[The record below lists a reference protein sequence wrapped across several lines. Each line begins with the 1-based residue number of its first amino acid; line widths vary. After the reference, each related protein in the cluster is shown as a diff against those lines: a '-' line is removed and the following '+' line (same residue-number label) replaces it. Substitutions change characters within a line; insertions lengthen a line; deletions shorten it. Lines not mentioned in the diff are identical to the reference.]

1 MEIVGL
7 HFLLNVRFLLIL
19 VPICILLA
27 PKRKVQI
34 DMPSPEHEGNSLQY
48 GGDDTDLSPPRQRQ
62 RQYHS
67 PSPAPDTNLNSD
79 LSPPHKRRYRNDTPS
94 PEPPTKPSGE
104 VSDLWSQRRQRKLH
118 HSPSPEPDTKS
129 KHSSGLHPDLSP
141 PRRRRA
147 DTESSSPLPKLKPLR
162 EDTDLSPPRQQ
173 RRRHYSP
180 SPKPESDLS
189 PPRRSKKDVE
199 GSGSP
204 NNSQS
209 SRQRSTQSGN
219 SRASMAQDISTPGKT
234 GKNHLVQLLQRNSQ
248 KLVWLLVVVS
258 GKKFLKLRRTHQCCK
273 FLWAPKVL
281 DLFAHFMCRIF
292 LISWLIK

>member
-1 MEIVGL
+1 MLECDEEKPQVVEEDREVKRTRIL
-7 HFLLNVRFLLIL
+7 ELIRAQRAYNAIAEDGNRR
-19 VPICILLA
+19 VTFSPKRAISAGPCSNMYPP

-62 RQYHS
+62 RQYRS

-79 LSPPHKRRYRNDTPS
+79 LSPPHK
-94 PEPPTKPSGE
+94 
-104 VSDLWSQRRQRKLH
+104 RRQRKLH

-141 PRRRRA
+141 PRR
-147 DTESSSPLPKLKPLR
+147 
-162 EDTDLSPPRQQ
+162 
-173 RRRHYSP
+173 H
-180 SPKPESDLS
+180 LS

-199 GSGSP
+199 GSRSP
-204 NNSQS
+204 DNSQS
-209 SRQRSTQSGN
+209 PRQCSTKSGN

-248 KLVWLLVVVS
+248 KLVVRSMGFENRVRLDGGLSWEVNLDPGTVWSLDAYLS
-258 GKKFLKLRRTHQCCK
+258 KLEWGKGLAQKREAELGWR
-273 FLWAPKVL
+273 
-281 DLFAHFMCRIF
+281 
-292 LISWLIK
+292 S